1 MDTAELVIR
10 VLLAVVFATAG
21 VGKLL
26 DLQGSRSAMRDFG
39 VPERL
44 TALTGT
50 LLPIAELAA
59 AVALIFKPTATAGA
73 VLALLLLLGFIAG
86 IGNALRKGMAPDC
99 HCFGQIHSAPAGP
112 ETLIRNGVLAALAL
126 FAVINGPGPAI
137 DSWVSDRSGAEVAAG
152 LLGLSTALLAIF
164 ALQLWTEVRQ
174 LRTDLILAR
183 NNAAR
188 SAALAPPGLP
198 IGTEAPDFSIQSME
212 GETVSLA
219 DLRAPGLPVLILF
232 TSPNCGSCTEIFPS
246 LRRWQQTL
254 ASRLTIAVL
263 TTGDAQDN
271 QVLVDNYGL
280 ERLLLQPD
288 GGAIIEAYR
297 VRGTPTAVLVDPEGK
312 IASIAAESVFEI
324 EPMVRHVLRGGAD
337 GNSLQVSQH
346 GATA

>member
-1 MDTAELVIR
+1 
-10 VLLAVVFATAG
+10 LLAAFCLG
-21 VGKLL
+21 
-26 DLQGSRSAMRDFG
+26 
-39 VPERL
+39 
-44 TALTGT
+44 
-50 LLPIAELAA
+50 IAWNLVRGRE
-59 AVALIFKPTATAGA
+59 
-73 VLALLLLLGFIAG
+73 
-86 IGNALRKGMAPDC
+86 PDC

-112 ETLIRNGVLAALAL
+112 ETLIRNGVLAAMAL
-126 FAVINGPGPAI
+126 YAVINGPGPAI
-137 DSWVSDRSGAEVAAG
+137 HSWVSDRSGAELAAG
-152 LLGLSTALLAIF
+152 LLGLATALLAIF

-198 IGTEAPDFSIQSME
+198 IGTEAPEFSIQSME
-212 GETVSLA
+212 GETVSLG

-254 ASRLTIAVL
+254 SSRLTIAVL
-263 TTGDAQDN
+263 TTGDAKDN

-297 VRGTPTAVLVDPEGK
+297 VRGTPTAVLVDPAGK

-337 GNSLQVSQH
+337 GNGLQVSQH